1 MLKAEATDLKRIPV
15 LYDFDIEKTNSI
27 FNKSL
32 EFKAESVNKNIES
45 ELQKEIDDLVFDYL
59 DVNEDLRK
67 EIINYFVYLVSIR
80 CDKSKS

>member
-45 ELQKEIDDLVFDYL
+45 GI
-59 DVNEDLRK
+59 
-67 EIINYFVYLVSIR
+67 
-80 CDKSKS
+80 